1 MSNEIA
7 LIEKENAVKLET
19 NIGELEQFV
28 AEKLK
33 EYTPGN
39 YIGDSDA
46 AKKDRAT
53 LNSSSK
59 AISATR
65 IEIVKRAMERFGISE
80 METRCKKL
88 EKDIA
93 TASAA
98 LDAIVK
104 EKEDEEKRVKRA
116 QIEEFWSCQNFDLV
130 PLEKVFDQKWLN
142 KTAKNKDIFAEIEKK
157 IQSIYDGI
165 KTLESLIT
173 EQEALEM
180 LKPFYLETLDIGKS
194 VEQWNRIKENRARI
208 EKEEA
213 ERKEREAFR
222 AKQEAQKELAEEEV
236 NAQRDAPVVAL
247 AAQALGDVPEE
258 DPEITFTLRFRGHK
272 STLFALRQW
281 MIDNGVTYEKLD

>member
-19 NIGELEQFV
+19 NIGELELFV

-39 YIGDSDA
+39 YLGDSDA

-88 EKDIA
+88 EKNIA

-104 EKEDEEKRVKRA
+104 EKEEEEKRVKRSR
-116 QIEEFWSCQNFDLV
+116 IEEFWACQNFDLV

-142 KTAKNKDIFAEIEKK
+142 KTAKDKDIFADIESK
-157 IQSIYDGI
+157 IETIYRDI
-165 KTLESLIT
+165 KTLESMSD
-173 EQEALEM
+173 ADV
-180 LKPFYLETLDIGKS
+180 LKQLYLDTLDLGSAIRKGEELKAYR
-194 VEQWNRIKENRARI
+194 EKLAI
-208 EKEEA
+208 E
-213 ERKEREAFR
+213 ERER
-222 AKQEAQKELAEEEV
+222 ADREARKALQTQQVELAHEEIKSQK
-236 NAQRDAPVVAL
+236 NAPIEAL
-247 AAQALGDVPEE
+247 AAQVLGEKVDD
-258 DPEITFTLRFRGHK
+258 DPMMEYTLRFKAKK
-272 STLFALRQW
+272 SVLFALRQY
-281 MIDNGVTYEKLD
+281 MTDNGILYEKL

>member
-65 IEIVKRAMERFGISE
+65 IEIVKRAMERFGISALE
-80 METRCKKL
+80 ARCKKL

-130 PLEKVFDQKWLN
+130 TLEKVFDQKWLN
-142 KTAKNKDIFAEIEKK
+142 KTAKNKDIFAEIEEK

-165 KTLESLIT
+165 KTLESLVT
-173 EQEALEM
+173 EQEALEV

-194 VEQWNRIKENRARI
+194 VEQWNRI
-208 EKEEA
+208 
-213 ERKEREAFR
+213 
-222 AKQEAQKELAEEEV
+222 
-236 NAQRDAPVVAL
+236 
-247 AAQALGDVPEE
+247 
-258 DPEITFTLRFRGHK
+258 
-272 STLFALRQW
+272 
-281 MIDNGVTYEKLD
+281 

>member
-19 NIGELEQFV
+19 NIGELELFV

-39 YIGDSDA
+39 YLGDSDA

-104 EKEDEEKRVKRA
+104 EKEEEEKRVKRSR
-116 QIEEFWSCQNFDLV
+116 IEEFWACQNFDLV

-142 KTAKNKDIFAEIEKK
+142 KTAKDKDIFSEIEKK
-157 IQSIYDGI
+157 VETMYRDI
-165 KTLESLIT
+165 KTLE
-173 EQEALEM
+173 ALPDADV
-180 LKPFYLETLDIGKS
+180 LKQLYLDTLDLGSAIRKGEELKAY
-194 VEQWNRIKENRARI
+194 R
-208 EKEEA
+208 EKLAA
-213 ERKEREAFR
+213 EERER
-222 AKQEAQKELAEEEV
+222 ADREARKALQTQQVELAHEEIKSQK
-236 NAQRDAPVVAL
+236 NAPIEAI
-247 AAQALGDVPEE
+247 AAQALGEKVDD
-258 DPEITFTLRFRGHK
+258 DPMMEYTLRFKAKK
-272 STLFALRQW
+272 SVLFALRQY
-281 MIDNGVTYEKLD
+281 MTDNGILYDKI

>member
-19 NIGELEQFV
+19 NIGELELFV

-39 YIGDSDA
+39 YLGDSDA

-104 EKEDEEKRVKRA
+104 EKEEEEKRVKRSR
-116 QIEEFWSCQNFDLV
+116 IEEFWACQNFDLV

-142 KTAKNKDIFAEIEKK
+142 KTAKDKDIFSEIEKK
-157 IQSIYDGI
+157 VETIYRDI
-165 KTLESLIT
+165 KTLE
-173 EQEALEM
+173 ALPDADV
-180 LKPFYLETLDIGKS
+180 LKQLYLDTLDLGSAIRKGEELKAY
-194 VEQWNRIKENRARI
+194 R
-208 EKEEA
+208 EKLAA
-213 ERKEREAFR
+213 EERER
-222 AKQEAQKELAEEEV
+222 ADREARKALQTQQVELAHEEIKSQK
-236 NAQRDAPVVAL
+236 NAPIEAI
-247 AAQALGDVPEE
+247 AAQALGEKVDD
-258 DPEITFTLRFRGHK
+258 DPMMEYTLRFKAKK
-272 STLFALRQW
+272 SVLFALRQY
-281 MIDNGVTYEKLD
+281 MTDNGILYEKL

>member
-19 NIGELEQFV
+19 NIGELELFV

-39 YIGDSDA
+39 YLGDSDA

-104 EKEDEEKRVKRA
+104 EKEEEEKRVKKA
-116 QIEEFWSCQNFDLV
+116 QIEEFWACQNFDLV

-142 KTAKNKDIFAEIEKK
+142 KTAKNKDIFSEIEKK
-157 IQSIYDGI
+157 VETIYRDI
-165 KTLESLIT
+165 KTLE
-173 EQEALEM
+173 ALPDADV
-180 LKPFYLETLDIGKS
+180 LKQLYLDTLDLGSAIRKGEELKAYR
-194 VEQWNRIKENRARI
+194 EKLAAEERERA
-208 EKEEA
+208 
-213 ERKEREAFR
+213 EREAR
-222 AKQEAQKELAEEEV
+222 KSLQTQQVELAHEEIKSQK
-236 NAQRDAPVVAL
+236 NAPIEAL
-247 AAQALGDVPEE
+247 AAQAFGEKIDD
-258 DPEITFTLRFRGHK
+258 DPMMEYTLRFKAKK
-272 STLFALRQW
+272 SVFFALRQY
-281 MIDNGVTYEKLD
+281 MTDNGILYEKL

>member
-88 EKDIA
+88 K
-93 TASAA
+93 
-98 LDAIVK
+98 
-104 EKEDEEKRVKRA
+104 
-116 QIEEFWSCQNFDLV
+116 
-130 PLEKVFDQKWLN
+130 
-142 KTAKNKDIFAEIEKK
+142 
-157 IQSIYDGI
+157 
-165 KTLESLIT
+165 KTLLRPARRS
-173 EQEALEM
+173 M
-180 LKPFYLETLDIGKS
+180 LSSRKRKKKKS
-194 VEQWNRIKENRARI
+194 A
-208 EKEEA
+208 
-213 ERKEREAFR
+213 
-222 AKQEAQKELAEEEV
+222 
-236 NAQRDAPVVAL
+236 
-247 AAQALGDVPEE
+247 
-258 DPEITFTLRFRGHK
+258 
-272 STLFALRQW
+272 
-281 MIDNGVTYEKLD
+281 

>member
-19 NIGELEQFV
+19 NIGELERFV

-104 EKEDEEKRVKRA
+104 EKEEEEKMVKRA
-116 QIEEFWSCQNFDLV
+116 QIEEFWACQNFDLV
-130 PLEKVFDQKWLN
+130 PLDKVFDQKWLN

-165 KTLESLIT
+165 KTLESLVT

-194 VEQWNRIKENRARI
+194 VEQWNRIKENRARL

-222 AKQEAQKELAEEEV
+222 AKQEAQKELAAEEV

-247 AAQALGDVPEE
+247 AAQALGGVSEE

>member
-1 MSNEIA
+1 MSNEIT

-19 NIGELEQFV
+19 NIGELELFV

-39 YIGDSDA
+39 YLGDSDA

-65 IEIVKRAMERFGISE
+65 IDIVKRAMERFGISE

-104 EKEDEEKRVKRA
+104 EKEEEEKRVKKA
-116 QIEEFWSCQNFDLV
+116 QIEEFWACQNFDLV

-142 KTAKNKDIFAEIEKK
+142 KTAKNKDIFSEIEKK
-157 IQSIYDGI
+157 VETIYRDI
-165 KTLESLIT
+165 KTLEELPD
-173 EQEALEM
+173 ADV
-180 LKPFYLETLDIGKS
+180 LKQLYLDTLDLGSAIRKGEELKAY
-194 VEQWNRIKENRARI
+194 R
-208 EKEEA
+208 EKLAA
-213 ERKEREAFR
+213 EERER
-222 AKQEAQKELAEEEV
+222 ADREARNALQTQQVELAHEEIKSQK
-236 NAQRDAPVVAL
+236 NAPIEAL
-247 AAQALGDVPEE
+247 AAQVLGEKVDD
-258 DPEITFTLRFRGHK
+258 DPMMEYTLRFK
-272 STLFALRQW
+272 AKKTVLFALRQY
-281 MIDNGVTYEKLD
+281 MTDNGILYEKL

>member
-33 EYTPGN
+33 EYTPSN
-39 YIGDSDA
+39 YLGDSDA

-104 EKEDEEKRVKRA
+104 EKEEEEKRVKKA
-116 QIEEFWSCQNFDLV
+116 QIEEFWACQNFDLV
-130 PLEKVFDQKWLN
+130 PLAKVFDQKWLN
-142 KTAKNKDIFAEIEKK
+142 KTAKNKDIFSEIEKK
-157 IQSIYDGI
+157 VETIYRDI
-165 KTLESLIT
+165 KTLE
-173 EQEALEM
+173 ALPDADV
-180 LKPFYLETLDIGKS
+180 LKQLYLDTLDLGSAIRKGEELKAYR
-194 VEQWNRIKENRARI
+194 EKLAI
-208 EKEEA
+208 E
-213 ERKEREAFR
+213 ERER
-222 AKQEAQKELAEEEV
+222 ADREARKALQTQQVELAHEEV
-236 NAQRDAPVVAL
+236 KAQNDAPIEAL
-247 AAQALGDVPEE
+247 AAQVLGEKVDD
-258 DPEITFTLRFRGHK
+258 DPLMEYTLRFKAKK
-272 STLFALRQW
+272 SVLFVLRQY
-281 MIDNGVTYEKLD
+281 MTDKGILYEKL

>member
-1 MSNEIA
+1 MSNEIT

-19 NIGELEQFV
+19 NIGELELFV

-39 YIGDSDA
+39 YLGDSDA

-65 IEIVKRAMERFGISE
+65 IDIVKRAMERFGISE

-104 EKEDEEKRVKRA
+104 EKEEEEKRVKKA
-116 QIEEFWSCQNFDLV
+116 QIEEFWACQNFDLV

-142 KTAKNKDIFAEIEKK
+142 KTAKNKDIFSEIEKK
-157 IQSIYDGI
+157 VETIYRDI
-165 KTLESLIT
+165 KTLEELPD
-173 EQEALEM
+173 ADV
-180 LKPFYLETLDIGKS
+180 LKQLYLDTLDLGSAIRKGEELKAY
-194 VEQWNRIKENRARI
+194 R
-208 EKEEA
+208 EKLAA
-213 ERKEREAFR
+213 EERER
-222 AKQEAQKELAEEEV
+222 ADREARKALQTQQVDLAHEEIKSQK
-236 NAQRDAPVVAL
+236 NAPIEAL
-247 AAQALGDVPEE
+247 AAQVLGEKVDD
-258 DPEITFTLRFRGHK
+258 DPMMEYTLRFK
-272 STLFALRQW
+272 AKKTVLFALRQY
-281 MIDNGVTYEKLD
+281 MTDNGILYEKL

>member
-19 NIGELEQFV
+19 NIGELELFV

-39 YIGDSDA
+39 YLGDSDA

-104 EKEDEEKRVKRA
+104 EKEEEEKRVKKA
-116 QIEEFWSCQNFDLV
+116 QIEEFWACQNFDLV

-142 KTAKNKDIFAEIEKK
+142 KTAKNKDIFSEIEKK
-157 IQSIYDGI
+157 VESIYRDI
-165 KTLESLIT
+165 KTLE
-173 EQEALEM
+173 ALPDADV
-180 LKPFYLETLDIGKS
+180 LKQLYLDTLDIGSAIRKG
-194 VEQWNRIKENRARI
+194 EELKAYR
-208 EKEEA
+208 EKLAA
-213 ERKEREAFR
+213 EERER
-222 AKQEAQKELAEEEV
+222 ADREACKALQTQQVELAHEEIKSQK
-236 NAQRDAPVVAL
+236 NAPIEAI
-247 AAQALGDVPEE
+247 AAQALGEKVDD
-258 DPEITFTLRFRGHK
+258 DPMMEYTLRFKAKK
-272 STLFALRQW
+272 SVLFALRQY
-281 MIDNGVTYEKLD
+281 MTDNGILYDKI

>member
-7 LIEKENAVKLET
+7 LIEKDNAVKLET
-19 NIGELEQFV
+19 NIGELELLV

-39 YIGDSDA
+39 YLGDSDS

-104 EKEDEEKRVKRA
+104 EKEEEEKRVKKA
-116 QIEEFWSCQNFDLV
+116 QIEEFWACQNFDLV

-142 KTAKNKDIFAEIEKK
+142 KTAKNKDIFSEIEKK
-157 IQSIYDGI
+157 VETIYRDI
-165 KTLESLIT
+165 KTLE
-173 EQEALEM
+173 ALPDADV
-180 LKPFYLETLDIGKS
+180 LKQLYLDTLDLGSAIRKG
-194 VEQWNRIKENRARI
+194 EELKENR
-208 EKEEA
+208 EKLAA
-213 ERKEREAFR
+213 EERER
-222 AKQEAQKELAEEEV
+222 ADREARKALQTQQVELAHEEIKSQK
-236 NAQRDAPVVAL
+236 NAPIEAL
-247 AAQALGDVPEE
+247 AAQVLGEKVDD
-258 DPEITFTLRFRGHK
+258 DPMMEYTLRFKAKK
-272 STLFALRQW
+272 SVLFALRQY
-281 MIDNGVTYEKLD
+281 MTDNGILYDKL

>member
-1 MSNEIA
+1 MSNEIT

-165 KTLESLIT
+165 KTLESLVT

-194 VEQWNRIKENRARI
+194 VEQWNRIKENRARL

-222 AKQEAQKELAEEEV
+222 AKQEAQKELAAEEV

-247 AAQALGDVPEE
+247 AAQALGGVPEE

>member
-19 NIGELEQFV
+19 NIGDLEQFV

-65 IEIVKRAMERFGISE
+65 IEIVKRAMERFGITE

-116 QIEEFWSCQNFDLV
+116 QIEEFWSCQNFNLV

-142 KTAKNKDIFAEIEKK
+142 KTAKNKDIFAEIEAKVET
-157 IQSIYDGI
+157 IYRDI
-165 KTLESLIT
+165 KTLE
-173 EQEALEM
+173 ALQDADV
-180 LKPFYLETLDIGKS
+180 LKQLYLDTLDLGAAIRKGEELKAYR
-194 VEQWNRIKENRARI
+194 EKLAAEERERA
-208 EKEEA
+208 
-213 ERKEREAFR
+213 EREAR
-222 AKQEAQKELAEEEV
+222 KALQDQQVELAHEEIKAQK
-236 NAQRDAPVVAL
+236 DAPVVSL
-247 AAQALGDVPEE
+247 AAQALGEVADD
-258 DPEITFTLRFRGHK
+258 DPMMEYTLKFKAKK
-272 STLFALRQW
+272 SVLFALRQY
-281 MIDNGVTYEKLD
+281 MTDNGILYEKI

>member
-7 LIEKENAVKLET
+7 LIEKENAIKLET
-19 NIGELEQFV
+19 NIGELELFV

-39 YIGDSDA
+39 YLGDSDA

-104 EKEDEEKRVKRA
+104 EKEEEEKRVKRSR
-116 QIEEFWSCQNFDLV
+116 IEEFWACQNFDLV

-142 KTAKNKDIFAEIEKK
+142 KTAKDKDIFAEIEKK
-157 IQSIYDGI
+157 ISDIYAGI
-165 KTLESLIT
+165 KTLETLGIDP
-173 EQEALEM
+173 EALII
-180 LKPFYLETLDIGKS
+180 LKPFYLETLDIGRAA
-194 VEQWNRIKENRARI
+194 EQWLSLIHI
-208 EKEEA
+208 
-213 ERKEREAFR
+213 
-222 AKQEAQKELAEEEV
+222 
-236 NAQRDAPVVAL
+236 
-247 AAQALGDVPEE
+247 
-258 DPEITFTLRFRGHK
+258 
-272 STLFALRQW
+272 
-281 MIDNGVTYEKLD
+281 

>member
-104 EKEDEEKRVKRA
+104 EKEEEEKRVKKA
-116 QIEEFWSCQNFDLV
+116 QIEEFWACQNFDLV
-130 PLEKVFDQKWLN
+130 PLAKVFDQKWLN
-142 KTAKNKDIFAEIEKK
+142 KTAKNKDIFSEIEKK
-157 IQSIYDGI
+157 VETIYRDI
-165 KTLESLIT
+165 KSL
-173 EQEALEM
+173 EALPDADV
-180 LKPFYLETLDIGKS
+180 LKQLYLDTLDLGSAIRKG
-194 VEQWNRIKENRARI
+194 EELKEYR
-208 EKEEA
+208 EKLAA
-213 ERKEREAFR
+213 EERER
-222 AKQEAQKELAEEEV
+222 ADREARKALQTQQVELAHEEIKSQK
-236 NAQRDAPVVAL
+236 NAPIEAL
-247 AAQALGDVPEE
+247 AAQVLGEKFDD
-258 DPEITFTLRFRGHK
+258 DPMMEYTLRFKAKK
-272 STLFALRQW
+272 SVLFALRQY
-281 MIDNGVTYEKLD
+281 MTDNGILYDKI

>member
-1 MSNEIA
+1 M
-7 LIEKENAVKLET
+7 IEKENAIKLET
-19 NIGELEQFV
+19 NIGELELFV

-39 YIGDSDA
+39 YLGDSDA

-104 EKEDEEKRVKRA
+104 EKEEEEKRVKRSR
-116 QIEEFWSCQNFDLV
+116 IEEFWACQNFDLV

-142 KTAKNKDIFAEIEKK
+142 KTAKDKDIFAEIEKK
-157 IQSIYDGI
+157 ISDIYAGI
-165 KTLESLIT
+165 KTLETLGID
-173 EQEALEM
+173 QEALII
-180 LKPFYLETLDIGKS
+180 LKQFYLETLDIGRAA
-194 VEQWNRIKENRARI
+194 EQWNTIKENRARLA
-208 EKEEA
+208 KEEE
-213 ERKEREAFR
+213 ERKEREALK
-222 AKQEAQKELAEEEV
+222 AKAENLRDLATDEIKAQK
-236 NAQRDAPVVAL
+236 DAPVASL
-247 AAQALGDVPEE
+247 AAQAAGDKVDE
-258 DPEITFTLRFRGHK
+258 DPEITFTLKFKGKR
-272 STLFALRQW
+272 STLFAMRQY
-281 MIDNGVTYEKLD
+281 MIDNGITYEKVEN

>member
-7 LIEKENAVKLET
+7 LVEKENAVKLET
-19 NIGELEQFV
+19 NIGELELFV
-28 AEKLK
+28 SEKLK

-39 YIGDSDA
+39 YIGDSDS

-104 EKEDEEKRVKRA
+104 EKEEEEKRVKKA
-116 QIEEFWSCQNFDLV
+116 QIEEFWACQNFDLV
-130 PLEKVFDQKWLN
+130 PLAKVFDQKWLN
-142 KTAKNKDIFAEIEKK
+142 KTAKNKDIFSDIEKK
-157 IQSIYDGI
+157 VETIYRDI
-165 KTLESLIT
+165 KTLE
-173 EQEALEM
+173 ALPDADV
-180 LKPFYLETLDIGKS
+180 LKQLYLDTLDIGSAIRKG
-194 VEQWNRIKENRARI
+194 EELKAYR
-208 EKEEA
+208 EKLAA
-213 ERKEREAFR
+213 EERER
-222 AKQEAQKELAEEEV
+222 ADREARKALQTQQVELAHEEVKAQK
-236 NAQRDAPVVAL
+236 DAPVESL
-247 AAQALGDVPEE
+247 AAQALGGDVDN
-258 DPEITFTLRFRGHK
+258 DPTMEYTLRFKAKK
-272 STLFALRQW
+272 SVLFALKQY
-281 MIDNGVTYEKLD
+281 MTDNGILYEKL

>member
-19 NIGELEQFV
+19 NIGELELFV

-39 YIGDSDA
+39 YLGDSDA

-88 EKDIA
+88 EKNIA

-104 EKEDEEKRVKRA
+104 EKEEEEKRVKRSR
-116 QIEEFWSCQNFDLV
+116 IEEFWACQNFDLV

-142 KTAKNKDIFAEIEKK
+142 KTAKDKDIFSEIEKK
-157 IQSIYDGI
+157 VETIYRDI
-165 KTLESLIT
+165 KTLE
-173 EQEALEM
+173 ALPDADV
-180 LKPFYLETLDIGKS
+180 LKQLYLDTLDLGSAIRKGEELKAY
-194 VEQWNRIKENRARI
+194 R
-208 EKEEA
+208 EKLAA
-213 ERKEREAFR
+213 EERER
-222 AKQEAQKELAEEEV
+222 ADREARNALQTQQVELAHEEIKSQK
-236 NAQRDAPVVAL
+236 NAPIEAL
-247 AAQALGDVPEE
+247 AAQVLGEKVDD
-258 DPEITFTLRFRGHK
+258 DPMMEYTLRFKAKK
-272 STLFALRQW
+272 SVLFALRQY
-281 MIDNGVTYEKLD
+281 MTDNGILYEKL